1 MKRRPQFYRIQALW
15 RVLLA
20 GGEVPTDIPPLS
32 RVQRGSVC
40 RGLIR
45 DEGVDH
51 NRNRLFQ
58 FISRLFSI
66 EEDGLVAGPFRQFL
80 VFLKKLFKRQN
91 IVSDPHGSFHQADPV
106 PQSTEAGLNVRSDP
120 TSDEEHPRSK
130 RISAGEMVRRIS
142 IAPLDH
148 AELL

>member
-1 MKRRPQFYRIQALW
+1 MKRRPQFYRIHALW

-80 VFLKKLFKRQN
+80 D
-91 IVSDPHGSFHQADPV
+91 IISDSHGSYHQADPV
-106 PQSTEAGLNVRSDP
+106 PQSNEAGLNVRSDP